1 MARTPP
7 KRKPGRPRNTDEW
20 REVTGALIRRA
31 ETKGEVIVR
40 FEDVWKSFGEKK
52 IYEGVNLEIRRG
64 EVLTI
69 MGGSGTG
76 KSVMLKLLVGLHR
89 PDKGKILVG
98 DKDIARFSEEELLP
112 VRRQV
117 GMVFQGAAL
126 FDSLDVYE
134 NVAYAIREH
143 FDWEEQEIA
152 DTVAEKLELV
162 GLPGVERLKPADLS
176 GGMKKRV
183 GLARVLATEAEV
195 ILYDEPTTGLDP
207 TNTRR
212 INELIRDV
220 NERLGITSVVVTH
233 DMESAFSISDR
244 IAMLYDRKILW
255 TGTVAEAKAQQDG
268 IVHDFIHG
276 QIQEK
281 HAGDRGAGGP
291 PKGARREPE
300 GRASEET

>member
-1 MARTPP
+1 MAKPAPR
-7 KRKPGRPRNTDEW
+7 RKPGRPRNTDEW

-31 ETKGEVIVR
+31 ETNGEVIVR

-52 IYEGVNLEIRRG
+52 IYEGVDLEVRRG

-76 KSVMLKLLVGLHR
+76 KSVLLKLLVGLHR
-89 PDKGKILVG
+89 PDRGKIWVG
-98 DKDIARFSEEELLP
+98 GKDIAGFSEEELLP
-112 VRRQV
+112 VRRQI

-126 FDSLDVYE
+126 FDSLDVFE

-143 FDWEEQEIA
+143 FDWDETEIA
-152 DTVAEKLELV
+152 ETVAEKLELV
-162 GLPGVERLKPADLS
+162 GLPGTERLKPSDLS

-220 NERLGITSVVVTH
+220 NERVGVTSIVVTH
-233 DMESAFSISDR
+233 DMASAFAISDR
-244 IAMLYDRKILW
+244 MAMLFDRRIAW
-255 TGTVAEAKAQQDG
+255 SGTTEEARQAKDG
-268 IVHDFIHG
+268 IVHDFIEG
-276 QIQEK
+276 LVGEK
-281 HAGDRGAGGP
+281 DERQ
-291 PKGARREPE
+291 
-300 GRASEET
+300 

>member
-1 MARTPP
+1 MAKPAP

-31 ETKGEVIVR
+31 EQKGEVIVR
-40 FEDVWKSFGEKK
+40 FDDVWKSFGEKK
-52 IYEGVNLEIRRG
+52 IYEGVDLEVRRG

-76 KSVMLKLLVGLHR
+76 KSVLLKLLVGLHR
-89 PDKGKILVG
+89 PDRGRIWVG
-98 DKDIARFSEEELLP
+98 SKDIAGFSEEDLLP
-112 VRRQV
+112 VRRQI

-126 FDSLDVYE
+126 FDSLDVFE

-143 FDWEEQEIA
+143 FDWDETEIA
-152 DTVAEKLELV
+152 ETVAEKLELV
-162 GLPGVERLKPADLS
+162 GLPGTERLKPSDLS

-220 NERLGITSVVVTH
+220 NERVGVTSIVVTH
-233 DMESAFSISDR
+233 DMASAFAISDR
-244 IAMLYDRKILW
+244 MAMLYDRRIAW
-255 TGTVAEAKAQQDG
+255 SGTTEEAKQAKDG
-268 IVHDFIHG
+268 IVHDFI
-276 QIQEK
+276 
-281 HAGDRGAGGP
+281 
-291 PKGARREPE
+291 E
-300 GRASEET
+300 GRVGEKNA

>member
-1 MARTPP
+1 MTKPKP
-7 KRKPGRPRNTDEW
+7 KRKPGRPRSTDEW

-31 ETKGEVIVR
+31 EGKGEVILR
-40 FEDVWKSFGEKK
+40 FEDVWKAFGSTS
-52 IYEGVNLEIRRG
+52 IYEGVNLEVRRG

-76 KSVMLKLLVGLHR
+76 KSVLLKLLIGLHR
-89 PDKGKILVG
+89 PDKGHIWVG
-98 DKDIARFSEEELLP
+98 GKDIAELAEEDLLP
-112 VRRQV
+112 VRRQI

-143 FDWEEQEIA
+143 FDWEEQEIRE
-152 DTVAEKLELV
+152 TVAEKLELV
-162 GLPGVERLKPADLS
+162 GLPGTERLKPSDLS

-183 GLARVLATEAEV
+183 GLARVLATQAEV

-220 NERLGITSVVVTH
+220 NERVGVTSVVVTH
-233 DMESAFSISDR
+233 DMGSAFEISDR
-244 IAMLYDRKILW
+244 LAMLHEKTIAW
-255 TGTVAEAKAQQDG
+255 TGTVADAKAAQDG
-268 IVHDFIHG
+268 VIREFI
-276 QIQEK
+276 
-281 HAGDRGAGGP
+281 
-291 PKGARREPE
+291 E
-300 GRASEET
+300 GRIGEKTAV